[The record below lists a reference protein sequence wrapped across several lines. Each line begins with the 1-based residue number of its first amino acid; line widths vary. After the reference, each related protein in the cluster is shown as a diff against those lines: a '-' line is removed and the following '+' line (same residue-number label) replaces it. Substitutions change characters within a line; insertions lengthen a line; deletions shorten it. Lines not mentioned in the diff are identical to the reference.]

1 MTVTSTCAL
10 LNSGNRQDYLVCYCS
25 ASRMTLLW
33 QEVWDSFLEWRQLLE
48 QTGKWRN
55 RTSLE
60 WAYDLL
66 IYDLLIYGVI
76 CAVGCLD
83 FESAHLTG
91 SSTSCG
97 LLTWCTVKIKSFL
110 FNKQERCC
118 YCHVAIIE
126 MKLKLLLSEVYSSQS
141 VIYNTD
147 IHAYL
152 VCHK

>member
-1 MTVTSTCAL
+1 MNEGSYQNKLVNGETGLHLNELMTCLSM
-10 LNSGNRQDYLVCYCS
+10 S
-25 ASRMTLLW
+25 
-33 QEVWDSFLEWRQLLE
+33 
-48 QTGKWRN
+48 
-55 RTSLE
+55 
-60 WAYDLL
+60 

-83 FESAHLTG
+83 FDSAHLTG